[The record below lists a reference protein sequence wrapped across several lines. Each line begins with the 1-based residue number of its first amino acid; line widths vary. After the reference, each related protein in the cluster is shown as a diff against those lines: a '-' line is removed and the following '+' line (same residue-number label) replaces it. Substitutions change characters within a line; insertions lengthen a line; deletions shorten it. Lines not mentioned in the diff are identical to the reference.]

1 MMLNFCKLNRL
12 IRVFIVAMFTNIATA
27 IVILLVVLM
36 MALAHA
42 NSRYKD
48 YISGYWVVHPDFAAE
63 ADLSEFQLFI
73 GPLSSSAERAGYVII
88 VDKHNNTIANSPI
101 DIKIKNQAGSALQAV
116 LKGKGDECRGNFIIE
131 KSDSEKS
138 DSEKSDSEKDADIL
152 PGVPQKMEFSL
163 SILNGTLSLYDDKK
177 LYVSLVKDIA
187 TSDTALSVFN
197 DTNDD

>member
-1 MMLNFCKLNRL
+1 
-12 IRVFIVAMFTNIATA
+12 MFTNIATA

-73 GPLSSSAERAGYVII
+73 GPLSSSSSAERAGYVII

-116 LKGKGDECRGNFIIE
+116 LKGKDDECRGTFII
-131 KSDSEKS
+131 
-138 DSEKSDSEKDADIL
+138 EKSDSEKDADIL